1 MAPPVGTIV
10 TVLPRCARAAALSL
24 AGLLLIAAPAL
35 AADNGEGLLGET
47 DDKIVTA
54 FSFGVLFFFVLVIFL
69 GTWAQSALERRK
81 EARKAASMRHRTG
94 W

>member
-1 MAPPVGTIV
+1 
-10 TVLPRCARAAALSL
+10 VLARAALVCL
-24 AGLLLIAAPAL
+24 ILLLGLAVPAL

-54 FSFGVLFFFVLVIFL
+54 FSFGVLFFFVAVVFL
-69 GTWAQSALERRK
+69 GTWIQSALERRK
-81 EARKAASMRHRTG
+81 EARKSASMRQRTG